1 MPSSAPSRTRLL
13 RAAVA
18 LAAIGTLAAVSP
30 VAAAVPAASGAAV
43 SGTVAVSAPS
53 QAHGYR
59 YGYVPIS
66 PAAHASTSH
75 ASSSPWG
82 GYVATGSNFRSVNGS
97 WTEPSVTCTSRN
109 NLFAPWVGIDG
120 YGSQTVEQTGV
131 ETSCSS
137 GRPVYRAWYEM
148 YPAQPVYLSN
158 AVSVGDSFTG
168 SVTTA
173 GSGSYQIALTDN
185 TKGWTY
191 RTTQSLRG
199 ANVSAEAII
208 ESPTQ
213 SYPSF
218 NALTFSGITVNGN
231 TFSAYNPLS
240 LSSGQYVPT
249 ALNGGTFSLIPG

>member
-1 MPSSAPSRTRLL
+1 MPSTRSHATVLAALGLASVGLL
-13 RAAVA
+13 SAVA
-18 LAAIGTLAAVSP
+18 PAASASA
-30 VAAAVPAASGAAV
+30 AAAVQPQSLSQAQSQ
-43 SGTVAVSAPS
+43 S
-53 QAHGYR
+53 QAHGVR

-66 PAAHASTSH
+66 PAAHGSGIGPL

-82 GYVATGSNFRSVNGS
+82 GYAATGSGFTSITGS
-97 WTEPSVTCTSRN
+97 WTEPAVTCNSRN

-158 AVSVGDSFTG
+158 PVSVGDSFTG
-168 SVTTA
+168 TVTTTA
-173 GSGSYQIALTDN
+173 GSGSYRLTLVDN
-185 TKGWTY
+185 TKGWSYT
-191 RTTQSLRG
+191 TTQRLRG

-218 NALTFSGITVNGN
+218 NAVTFTGITVNGN
-231 TFSAYNPLS
+231 TFSAYRPIALA
-240 LSSGQYVPT
+240 SGQYVPT

>member
-1 MPSSAPSRTRLL
+1 MPSASMSSDLRRTRLL
-13 RAAVA
+13 RAALA
-18 LAAIGTLAAVSP
+18 LAAVGALAAVAPSP
-30 VAAAVPAASGAAV
+30 SATAASGAL
-43 SGTVAVSAPS
+43 SHGFGYAPITPV
-53 QAHGYR
+53 AHGH
-59 YGYVPIS
+59 GIGPL
-66 PAAHASTSH
+66 

-82 GYVATGSNFRSVNGS
+82 GYVATGSGFRSIVGS
-97 WTEPSVTCTSRN
+97 WVEPAVTCTSRN

-148 YPAQPVYLSN
+148 YPAQPVYLNN

-168 SVTTA
+168 TVTTS
-173 GSGSYQIALTDN
+173 GNGSYNISLVDN

-191 RTTQSLRG
+191 NTVQRLRG
-199 ANVSAEAII
+199 NNVSAEAII

-218 NALTFSGITVNGN
+218 NSLTFTGITVNGN
-231 TFSAYNPLS
+231 VFSSYHPIGLA
-240 LSSGQYVPT
+240 SGQYVPT
-249 ALNGGTFSLIPG
+249 ALNGGTFSLVPG

>member
-1 MPSSAPSRTRLL
+1 MPLSTPLSAQSSAQRGNRLL
-13 RAAVA
+13 QAAVGLVAVGA
-18 LAAIGTLAAVSP
+18 LAAAAP
-30 VAAAVPAASGAAV
+30 VPAAAAGASAV
-43 SGTVAVSAPS
+43 QPHAYGYAPITPV
-53 QAHGYR
+53 AHGH
-59 YGYVPIS
+59 GIGPL
-66 PAAHASTSH
+66 

-82 GYVATGSNFRSVNGS
+82 GYVATGSGFRSVTGS
-97 WTEPSVTCTSRN
+97 WTEPAVTCTSRN

-148 YPAQPVYLSN
+148 YPAQPVYLGN

-168 SVTTA
+168 SVTTTS
-173 GSGSYQIALTDN
+173 GSGSYKITLTDN

-191 RTTQSLRG
+191 TTTQRLRG

-218 NALTFSGITVNGN
+218 SSLTFTGITVNGS
-231 TFSAYNPLS
+231 TFSAYNPLP
-240 LSSGQYVPT
+240 LASGQYVPT

>member
-1 MPSSAPSRTRLL
+1 MPSFALR

-18 LAAIGTLAAVSP
+18 LAAVGALAAVASP
-30 VAAAVPAASGAAV
+30 SAAQAAPHASYG
-43 SGTVAVSAPS
+43 
-53 QAHGYR
+53 
-59 YGYVPIS
+59 YGYVPIA
-66 PAAHASTSH
+66 PAARAGIGPH

-82 GYVATGSNFRSVNGS
+82 GYVATGSGFRSVSGS
-97 WTEPSVTCTSRN
+97 WTEPAVTCTSRN

-173 GSGSYQIALTDN
+173 GSGSYQLVLTDT

-191 RTTQSLRG
+191 TTTQRLR
-199 ANVSAEAII
+199 ASNVSAEAII

-218 NALTFSGITVNGN
+218 GSLTFTGVTVNGN
-231 TFSAYNPLS
+231 TLSSYNPVALA
-240 LSSGQYVPT
+240 SGQYVPT
-249 ALNGGTFSLIPG
+249 ALNGGTFSLMPG

>member
-1 MPSSAPSRTRLL
+1 MPFSRSNTAVTALAL
-13 RAAVA
+13 AAAGALAAVA
-18 LAAIGTLAAVSP
+18 PTASAS
-30 VAAAVPAASGAAV
+30 AAAQPQPHA
-43 SGTVAVSAPS
+43 
-53 QAHGYR
+53 YR

-66 PAAHASTSH
+66 PVAHGSGIAPL

-82 GYVATGSNFRSVNGS
+82 GYAATGSGFSSITGS
-97 WTEPSVTCTSRN
+97 WTEPAVTCTSRN

-148 YPAQPVYLSN
+148 YPAQPVYLGN

-168 SVTTA
+168 TVTTTA
-173 GSGSYQIALTDN
+173 GSGSYKLTLTDN

-191 RTTQSLRG
+191 TTTQRLRG

-218 NALTFSGITVNGN
+218 SSLTFTGITVNGN
-231 TFSAYNPLS
+231 TFSAYHPIALA
-240 LSSGQYVPT
+240 SGQYVPT
-249 ALNGGTFSLIPG
+249 ALNGGTFSLVPG

>member
-1 MPSSAPSRTRLL
+1 MPSSLSPAAVSRLL
-13 RAAVA
+13 RTALALASVGVLAAVA
-18 LAAIGTLAAVSP
+18 PTASASTAS
-30 VAAAVPAASGAAV
+30 AAA
-43 SGTVAVSAPS
+43 APH
-53 QAHGYR
+53 A

-66 PAAHASTSH
+66 PAAHGSGIGPDAS
-75 ASSSPWG
+75 SSSPWG
-82 GYVATGSNFRSVNGS
+82 GYVATGSGFRSVTGS
-97 WTEPSVTCTSRN
+97 WTEPTVTCTSRN

-137 GRPVYRAWYEM
+137 GHPVYRAWYEM
-148 YPAQPVYLSN
+148 YPAQPVYLGN

-173 GSGSYQIALTDN
+173 GSGSYTLTLTDN

-191 RTTQSLRG
+191 TTTQRLRG
-199 ANVSAEAII
+199 NNVSAEAII

-213 SYPSF
+213 SYPNF
-218 NALTFSGITVNGN
+218 NSLTFTGITVNGS
-231 TFSAYNPLS
+231 TFSAYHPIALA
-240 LSSGQYVPT
+240 SGRYVPT

>member
-1 MPSSAPSRTRLL
+1 MPSSASHTSAPRLL
-13 RAAVA
+13 RTA
-18 LAAIGTLAAVSP
+18 LALASVGVLAAVVPTASAAAAPHVYGYAPISP
-30 VAAAVPAASGAAV
+30 VAHGSGI
-43 SGTVAVSAPS
+43 GPD
-53 QAHGYR
+53 
-59 YGYVPIS
+59 
-66 PAAHASTSH
+66 

-82 GYVATGSNFRSVNGS
+82 GYVATGSGFRSVTGS
-97 WTEPSVTCTSRN
+97 WTEPAVTCTSRN

-148 YPAQPVYLSN
+148 YPAQPVYLGN

-173 GSGSYQIALTDN
+173 GSGSYTLTLTDN

-191 RTTQSLRG
+191 TTTQRLRG
-199 ANVSAEAII
+199 DNVSAEAII

-213 SYPSF
+213 SYPNF
-218 NALTFSGITVNGN
+218 NSLTFTGITVNGS
-231 TFSAYNPLS
+231 TFSAYHPTALA
-240 LSSGQYVPT
+240 SGRYVPT

>member
-1 MPSSAPSRTRLL
+1 MPISTSPRLVRTALAL
-13 RAAVA
+13 AAVGALAAVA
-18 LAAIGTLAAVSP
+18 PLPSTAT
-30 VAAAVPAASGAAV
+30 AAAASV
-43 SGTVAVSAPS
+43 VQP
-53 QAHGYR
+53 HGYS
-59 YGYVPIS
+59 YAPIA
-66 PAAHASTSH
+66 PVVHGH
-75 ASSSPWG
+75 GIGPLASSSPWG
-82 GYVATGSNFRSVNGS
+82 GYAATGSGFRSIVGS
-97 WTEPSVTCTSRN
+97 WTEPAVTCTSSN

-148 YPAQPVYLSN
+148 YPAQPVYLGN

-173 GSGSYQIALTDN
+173 GSGSYKLVLTDN

-191 RTTQSLRG
+191 TTTQRLRG

-213 SYPSF
+213 SYPTFKS
-218 NALTFSGITVNGN
+218 LTFTGITVNGN
-231 TFSAYNPLS
+231 TFSAYNPIPLA
-240 LSSGQYVPT
+240 SGQYVPT
-249 ALNGGTFSLIPG
+249 ALNGGSFSLIPG